1 VSKVLV
7 QEREIG
13 RIALKAVEKS
23 LLLLNERFC
32 VGKRGVRFDGG
43 REGLGLVEDDCLRDF
58 FLCIILLLLMG
69 FECLM

>member
-13 RIALKAVEKS
+13 RITLKAVEES
-23 LLLLNERFC
+23 LLLLHERFC
-32 VGKRGVRFDGG
+32 VGKRWVRLDGG
-43 REGLGLVEDDCLRDF
+43 REGLRLVEDDCLRDF